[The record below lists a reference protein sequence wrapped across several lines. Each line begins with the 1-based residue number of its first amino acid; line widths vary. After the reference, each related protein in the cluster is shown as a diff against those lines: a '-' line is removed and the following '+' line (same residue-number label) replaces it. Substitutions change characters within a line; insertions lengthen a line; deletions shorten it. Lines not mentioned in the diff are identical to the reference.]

1 MFKQLL
7 DHPGVDE
14 VCELRGK
21 FGFMAFHGGN
31 LEENTDVI
39 AQAAAL
45 QSGSSYYGVHQPLG
59 MRQHIASHLISPADS
74 PALASFIDHVDIV
87 VTIHG
92 YGRKGLFT
100 TLLLGGK
107 NRGLASHVAAHLNAA
122 LPAYDIEHDLE
133 KIPSDLAG
141 QHHLNPVNLPR
152 HGGVQIELPPRVRG
166 SSPLWWDWEG
176 PSLTPHTNSLIDALS
191 NAARSWPNTA
201 R

>member
-7 DHPGVDE
+7 NHPGVDE

-39 AQAAAL
+39 ARAAAQ

-74 PALASFIDHVDIV
+74 LALTSFINHVEIV
-87 VTIHG
+87 VSIHG

-107 NRGLASHVAAHLNAA
+107 NRVLAGHVAAHLNAA

-133 KIPSDLAG
+133 KIPPDLAG
-141 QHHLNPVNLPR
+141 QHRLNPVNLPR

-191 NAARSWPNTA
+191 NAARSWTNA
-201 R
+201 VG

>member
-39 AQAAAL
+39 AEAAAR

-74 PALASFIDHVDIV
+74 PALTSFIDHVDIV

-107 NRGLASHVAAHLNAA
+107 NRVLASHVAAHLNAA

-191 NAARSWPNTA
+191 NAARSWTNPVG
-201 R
+201 

>member
-14 VCELRGK
+14 VCELRSK

-39 AQAAAL
+39 AQAAAQ
-45 QSGSSYYGVHQPLG
+45 QSGSSYYGVHQPPG

-74 PALASFIDHVDIV
+74 PALTSFINHVDIV

-107 NRGLASHVAAHLNAA
+107 NRALASHLAAHLNAA

-191 NAARSWPNTA
+191 NAASGWPNAA

>member
-1 MFKQLL
+1 MFRQLL

-14 VCELRGK
+14 VCELRSK

-39 AQAAAL
+39 AQAAAQ

-74 PALASFIDHVDIV
+74 PALTSFIDHVDIV

-176 PSLTPHTNSLIDALS
+176 PSLTPHTYSLIDALS
-191 NAARSWPNTA
+191 NAASSWPNA
-201 R
+201 AS